1 MMSWPSH
8 RRYLF
13 WSKVCWFLIHVRVA
27 VILQNGNDVAA
38 FSSFVLIYGSNGNG
52 STTSCSSSASS
63 SRLTATT
70 TTKFSSLCS
79 LPPNKNYNER
89 AIRGTDNDDEPLSF
103 RFQRAVVLQRAG
115 EYTDALQEYQMFVK
129 AAESCNVSPEL
140 YAEVHVNMGAI
151 FMKWKNWSEARTN
164 FEKALNY
171 REDNMASAHVN
182 LALLILAEGRQQAAM
197 SSSSLSQASSQKEMN
212 DISRQCLKQAWGHCE
227 QALSSV
233 KQDDDM
239 VHSATRMTATRI
251 MTDIEAMLKQI
262 GEEIPPSHKT
272 NNT

>member
-8 RRYLF
+8 RRCLF
-13 WSKVCWFLIHVRVA
+13 WSKVCWFLIHARVVA
-27 VILQNGNDVAA
+27 ILQHGNDVGA
-38 FSSFVLIYGSNGNG
+38 FSSYIIVHRSNGYC
-52 STTSCSSSASS
+52 TTSCSSSSRITISS
-63 SRLTATT
+63 NY
-70 TTKFSSLCS
+70 SSLFS
-79 LPPNKNYNER
+79 TPPNKNYNER
-89 AIRGTDNDDEPLSF
+89 SIRGTDNNDDEPLSF

-171 REDNMASAHVN
+171 REDNNMASAHVN
-182 LALLILAEGRQQAAM
+182 LALLTLAEGRQQAAM
-197 SSSSLSQASSQKEMN
+197 SSSSSLSQASSQKEMN
-212 DISRQCLKQAWGHCE
+212 DISRQCLKQAWGHCK

-233 KQDDDM
+233 NQDDDDM
-239 VHSATRMTATRI
+239 VHSATRMAATRL
-251 MTDIEAMLKQI
+251 MRDIEAMLKQI
-262 GEEIPPSHKT
+262 GEEIPPS
-272 NNT
+272 N